1 MIFNVKNDN
10 IMKIFL
16 SNGDNFTVDTYE
28 GFETKKI
35 TYNLEPD
42 SANYVFSFW
51 AEAVN
56 GEGQTNE
63 RTGVDYPIK
72 IVGRVDQ
79 IVAVETMDILEKE

>member
-1 MIFNVKNDN
+1 MIFGEKNDN

-16 SNGDNFTVDTYE
+16 SSGDNFTVDTYE

-79 IVAVETMDILEKE
+79 IVAVETMDILERE